1 MPDIF
6 VPADTTGITNYYT
19 QVWNSNALYRYTLE
33 FTDRHREAMDR
44 VTNLEELDKLLSST
58 DLIADFVEYAEGRG
72 IETNHK
78 ELELSKKTI
87 LAQIRAYIGRNTLT
101 DGSGFYYNIYPIDE
115 AVQRAVEELKSQKN
129 K

>member
-1 MPDIF
+1 
-6 VPADTTGITNYYT
+6 
-19 QVWNSNALYRYTLE
+19 
-33 FTDRHREAMDR
+33 MDR

-87 LAQIRAYIGRNTLT
+87 LAQIRAYIGRNALT